1 MKAKGAGL
9 SCTHEDFQAPPL
21 ADLELSRAA
30 YNVQAPLVKPVQQIP
45 LEHQSTTHADYPPHA
60 TEALRDGQASN
71 MLHQDAS
78 QSALWAGTR
87 FEGESSAHRDY
98 PAPPLE
104 ALRHMLEGHQPTK
117 ERMHGA
123 VRFEG
128 LSSMREDYQAPPITA
143 FALPEGKR
151 MVENTGVLHHG
162 PPGASV
168 KESTAHHDFQAP
180 PLQDLRPVAD
190 RLHHDE
196 RRDAPPPFDAE
207 STTHSHYKPPP
218 CPSPTIRPA
227 DKQIEVQHLLA
238 PDVQEPGQSTTHS
251 DYQAPPLAAMAQ
263 LKPAVEQNRQS
274 FERTRFEGQS
284 TMHADYPP
292 HMTEALRDGQASI
305 MLHQDSAIQSAL
317 WAGTR
322 FEGESSAHRDYP
334 APPLEALRHMLEGH
348 QPTKERMHG
357 AVRFEGLSSMR
368 EDYQTPPLESLR
380 QWLRAGHTPEPA
392 RNELHKFEGE
402 STQHRDFQAPPLQS
416 LHDWLRSTEN
426 DAAASQEIVE
436 SHFEG
441 ESSMKAHY
449 QARAD
454 QVQ

>member
-1 MKAKGAGL
+1 
-9 SCTHEDFQAPPL
+9 
-21 ADLELSRAA
+21 
-30 YNVQAPLVKPVQQIP
+30 
-45 LEHQSTTHADYPPHA
+45 
-60 TEALRDGQASN
+60 
-71 MLHQDAS
+71 
-78 QSALWAGTR
+78 
-87 FEGESSAHRDY
+87 
-98 PAPPLE
+98 
-104 ALRHMLEGHQPTK
+104 
-117 ERMHGA
+117 
-123 VRFEG
+123 
-128 LSSMREDYQAPPITA
+128 
-143 FALPEGKR
+143 
-151 MVENTGVLHHG
+151 
-162 PPGASV
+162 
-168 KESTAHHDFQAP
+168 
-180 PLQDLRPVAD
+180 
-190 RLHHDE
+190 
-196 RRDAPPPFDAE
+196 
-207 STTHSHYKPPP
+207 
-218 CPSPTIRPA
+218 
-227 DKQIEVQHLLA
+227 
-238 PDVQEPGQSTTHS
+238 
-251 DYQAPPLAAMAQ
+251 
-263 LKPAVEQNRQS
+263 
-274 FERTRFEGQS
+274 
-284 TMHADYPP
+284 MHADYPP